1 LVKWI
6 DVENVMRLIQ
16 STEAMNKDEDN
27 YIDFSF
33 YGSGMFYICWN
44 KIVKFYWKLE
54 VKMLK

>member
-1 LVKWI
+1 
-6 DVENVMRLIQ
+6 MRLIQ

-27 YIDFSF
+27 YIDLSF